1 MSLPS
6 GVQLPSTQNRLK
18 RLVAATPGLITEVS
32 LDGVLQRAVQI
43 SAEVIG
49 ARYAAIGV
57 VASDGRTL
65 EHFMTY
71 GVDADLAAKIGTPPD
86 VHGILGAMIRGA
98 TPIRLPDLTK
108 HPDSSGFPPHHPPMR
123 SFLGVPIFGSRGVFG
138 NLYVAEKIG
147 GETFTEED
155 EDIAILLAAKTAA
168 AIENARHH
176 EEGARLL
183 AEVQQLQR
191 TRERFFA
198 MVNHE
203 LRNALAA
210 VYGWSEMLVRKKDP
224 ATVPRAAFEVLDSA
238 QQAIALINDL
248 LDLSRLDE
256 DRLKPIIKAVEPIS
270 IATRS
275 MRRVTPAAE
284 RKRITLQLAA
294 APELPTCETDASRLE
309 QILINLLANAI
320 RYAPNES
327 VVRVSVSAGDRRI
340 VYRVEDEGPG
350 VPVDDVERIFDAYV
364 TKPGE
369 ESLGLGLGLPL
380 SRRLARLLGGELH
393 AVARPGKGGCFVLGV
408 PVATGK

>member
-18 RLVAATPGLITEVS
+18 QLVAATPGLITEVS
-32 LDGVLQRAVQI
+32 LDGVLQRAVKI

-57 VASDGRTL
+57 VAPDGRTL

-71 GVDADLAAKIGTPPD
+71 GVDADLAAKIGTPPH

-108 HPDSSGFPPHHPPMR
+108 HPDSCGFPSPHPPMR
-123 SFLGVPIFGSRGVFG
+123 SFLGVPIYGSRGVFG

-210 VYGWSEMLVRKKDP
+210 VFGWAEMLVRKKDP
-224 ATVPRAAFEVLDSA
+224 TTVPPAAFEVLDSA
-238 QQAIALINDL
+238 DQAIRLINDL

-256 DRLKPIIKAVEPIS
+256 DRL
-270 IATRS
+270 R
-275 MRRVTPAAE
+275 PAM
-284 RKRITLQLAA
+284 Q
-294 APELPTCETDASRLE
+294 
-309 QILINLLANAI
+309 
-320 RYAPNES
+320 
-327 VVRVSVSAGDRRI
+327 
-340 VYRVEDEGPG
+340 
-350 VPVDDVERIFDAYV
+350 
-364 TKPGE
+364 
-369 ESLGLGLGLPL
+369 
-380 SRRLARLLGGELH
+380 
-393 AVARPGKGGCFVLGV
+393 
-408 PVATGK
+408 